1 MKPLMSPKNNFARN
15 IGELMYEHDMT
26 DKEIAQ
32 ILEVSMDEWMDKK
45 QFKAPMTLE
54 ELMFLAACFDVP
66 VDHLFFTW
74 RTRVENR
81 TIQNGLLVHQN
92 TQLRTL
98 IPTLRVQ
105 LNQVLGN
112 VVTHKYDR
120 QELKGMKALIERLL
134 EIANKK
140 DEDEQ
145 ND

>member
-1 MKPLMSPKNNFARN
+1 
-15 IGELMYEHDMT
+15 MYEHDMT

-32 ILEVSMDEWMDKK
+32 ILDVSIDEWMDKK

-81 TIQNGLLVHQN
+81 TIQNAFEN
-92 TQLRTL
+92 KNWY
-98 IPTLRVQ
+98 PTLRVQ

-120 QELKGMKALIERLL
+120 QELKEMKALVERLL
-134 EIANKK
+134 EISDKK

>member
-1 MKPLMSPKNNFARN
+1 MKPLMSPKNNFARS

-81 TIQNGLLVHQN
+81 TIQNAFEN
-92 TQLRTL
+92 KNWY
-98 IPTLRVQ
+98 PTLRVQ

-120 QELKGMKALIERLL
+120 QELKEMKSLIERLL
-134 EIANKK
+134 EISDKK
-140 DEDEQ
+140 DEDEE

>member
-1 MKPLMSPKNNFARN
+1 MKALLSPKNNFARN

-32 ILEVSMDEWMDKK
+32 ILEISIDEWMDKK
-45 QFKAPMTLE
+45 QFKAPVTLE

-66 VDHLFFTW
+66 LDHLFFMW

-81 TIQNGLLVHQN
+81 IIQNAFEN
-92 TQLRTL
+92 KNWY
-98 IPTLRVQ
+98 PTLRVQ

-112 VVTHKYDR
+112 VATHKYDR
-120 QELKGMKALIERLL
+120 QELKEMKSLIERLL
-134 EIANKK
+134 EISDKK
-140 DEDEQ
+140 DEDET